1 MRFSALLRGP
11 LGTFLRYACSLGLL
25 GWLAAR
31 VDWSRFG
38 ELRGLEWTLAV
49 PAIVLA
55 GLAYPLQA
63 WRWRV
68 LLGTQGICPPAR
80 WVHGVCWIGQFYNS
94 FLPGGVAGDA
104 VRLAHAW
111 RLVPERR
118 AGAAASLAADRVLG
132 LGSLL
137 ALATCALGA
146 QVAFAGGAGR
156 LQPLLWSSLVAWV
169 VLTALGWSLVGTRW
183 WEPVSA
189 RLLGPAR
196 AAVLHDAAVA
206 VGTKRAALAGAAALS
221 VAVWIADFLSL
232 WLLARSVGL
241 GTGLLEVTVAASAAY
256 VAASLPISI
265 GGHGVREVSLVS
277 VLGLLGYGGPG
288 DGAVVLLV
296 AAFWALSVAWSLV
309 GGAVQLVSLWWG
321 WPVARGAAAAPA
333 AGGSFRG

>member
-31 VDWSRFG
+31 VDWSRLG
-38 ELRGLEWTLAV
+38 ELRALEWAWAV
-49 PAIVLA
+49 PAIFLA

-68 LLGTQGICPPAR
+68 LLRTQGISPPAR
-80 WVHGVCWIGQFYNS
+80 WVHGVFWIGQFYNS

-111 RLVPERR
+111 RLAPERR
-118 AGAAASLAADRVLG
+118 VGAAASLAADRVLG

-137 ALATCALGA
+137 TLATCALGA
-146 QVAFAGGAGR
+146 QVGFAGGTGR
-156 LQPLLWSSLVAWV
+156 LHSLLWSSLVAWAL
-169 VLTALGWSLVGTRW
+169 LTALGWSLVRTRW

-189 RLLGPAR
+189 RLLGPDR
-196 AAVLHDAAVA
+196 AAVLHDAAVT

-241 GTGLLEVTVAASAAY
+241 GVGLLEVTVAAAAAY
-256 VAASLPISI
+256 VAAALPISI

-277 VLGLLGYGGPG
+277 VLGLLGYGGTG
-288 DGAVVLLV
+288 DGAMALLV

-309 GGAVQLVSLWWG
+309 GGAVQLSSLWCG
-321 WPVARGAAAAPA
+321 WPVARPAAA
-333 AGGSFRG
+333 GESFRG